1 VLGRNQRT
9 PMGELDIVCQ
19 EGAEVVVVEV
29 KSRCGQTFGTGLEAI
44 GPRKAARMR
53 GAALWWLAERG
64 RLPCRIRFDA
74 VEVSLDWQGLPQSL
88 RHEKDVL
95 GW

>member
-1 VLGRNQRT
+1 
-9 PMGELDIVCQ
+9 MGELDLICQ
-19 EGAEVVVVEV
+19 QGVEVVVVEV
-29 KSRCGQTFGTGLEAI
+29 KARCGGAFGTGLEAI

-64 RLPCRIRFDA
+64 RLPCPIRFDA
-74 VEVSLDWQGLPQSL
+74 VEVSLDARGLPRSL